1 MSAHYDVLAAIASP
15 GMIISKRMECNT
27 GNVMKFIAVLNFV
40 IIGICWPLAVV
51 GAADK
56 NQLTICVHPYNSS
69 TVLYQAFTP
78 LAEYLSDKL
87 GEPLTIHIATDYDSH
102 IEAVGTNKFGIG
114 YLGPASYVKLVAK
127 YGKKRILGRQA
138 IDGKPV
144 FQGKIITRQDSKIAS
159 LADLAGKRFA
169 FGDPNSTMSHLVP
182 RYMLL
187 EAGIKVEDLAVFKFL
202 GNHTNV
208 ALGVLSGDFDA
219 GAVKEATFY
228 KYESRGLKAI
238 ATTPALSEHLFVAS
252 DSLPESTYKLI
263 RSALLEAHQSEQGLR
278 AIRAIK
284 SNISAFVPVQDS
296 DYDNLRRI
304 LSTLKVYGVIQ

>member
-1 MSAHYDVLAAIASP
+1 MKPIA
-15 GMIISKRMECNT
+15 IIS
-27 GNVMKFIAVLNFV
+27 FV
-40 IIGICWPLAVV
+40 IIGSCLPFFEV

-56 NQLTICVHPYNSS
+56 NQLTICIHPYSS
-69 TVLYQAFTP
+69 ATILYRSFSP
-78 LAEYLSDKL
+78 LAEYLSEKI
-87 GEPLTIHIATDYDSH
+87 GEPIAVHIATDYDSH
-102 IEAVGTNKFGIG
+102 IDTIGTNKYGIG
-114 YLGPASYVKLVAK
+114 YLGPASYIKLVHK

-138 IDGKPV
+138 IEGKPY
-144 FQGKIITRQDSKIAS
+144 FQGKIIARKDSAITG
-159 LADLAGKRFA
+159 LADLSGKRFA

-187 EAGIKVEDLAVFKFL
+187 EAGIKVEDLADYKFL

-219 GAVKEATFY
+219 GAVKEETFY

-238 ATTPALSEHLFVAS
+238 ATTPSLSEHLFVAS
-252 DSLPESTYKLI
+252 DNLPESTFKQL

-284 SNISAFVPVQDS
+284 QHISAFVPANDS
-296 DYDNLRRI
+296 DYDNLRVI
-304 LSTLKVYGVIQ
+304 LDTLKSHGVVQ

>member
-1 MSAHYDVLAAIASP
+1 
-15 GMIISKRMECNT
+15 
-27 GNVMKFIAVLNFV
+27 MKFIAVLSV
-40 IIGICWPLAVV
+40 ITGVCWPFTVL

-56 NQLTICVHPYNSS
+56 NQLTICIHPYNSS

-78 LAEYLSDKL
+78 LAGYLSEKL
-87 GEPLTIHIATDYDSH
+87 GEPFTIHIATDYDSH
-102 IEAVGTNKFGIG
+102 IESIGTNKFGIG

-144 FQGKIITRQDSKIAS
+144 FQGKIITRQDSKIAG
-159 LADLAGKRFA
+159 LADLRGKRFA

-187 EAGIKVEDLAVFKFL
+187 EAGISVHDLAEYEFL

-208 ALGVLSGDFDA
+208 ALGVLSGSFDA
-219 GAVKEATFY
+219 GAVKEAIFY

-252 DSLPESTYKLI
+252 DNLPESTFKLL

-284 SNISAFVPVQDS
+284 SNITAFVPAQDS

-304 LSTLKVYGVIQ
+304 LSTLKAHGVIQ